1 MPKKSIRFVDIK
13 KKLNKEKLDRMNRGV
28 AKKITCQVSK
38 GMHDIIFDE
47 RKIFDKVMS
56 EINNIGNFY
65 GYEKIVPPIVE
76 YADLFSHGLG
86 KDSLTLKEMFSVKS
100 IGDKNLVLRPE
111 GAITMIRAYLE
122 HNLAAFSQP
131 VKVFYSGSYFKD
143 KEEGNKEFYQAGFEI
158 IGDDN
163 TINDIEMIFLARTI
177 LSNVG
182 IHNSTVELNSVGCPK
197 CFKNYEK
204 MLEKYYKEKSKKLCS
219 VCKNNL
225 KSNPLALFSCEDE
238 KCKALRV
245 DAPRITDFICVDCK
259 GHLQTILRY
268 LKDMKIPAEINPEIS
283 VDTNYY
289 TRTI

>member
-47 RKIFDKVMS
+47 RKIFDKVML
-56 EINNIGNFY
+56 EINNIGSFY

-86 KDSLTLKEMFSVKS
+86 KDNSVVDEMFSVKS
-100 IGDKNLVLRPE
+100 LADKNLVLRPE
-111 GAITMIRAYLE
+111 GAITTIRAYLE

-131 VKVFYSGSYFKD
+131 VKLFYSGSYFQD

-163 TINDIEMIFLARTI
+163 SINDIEMIFLARTI

-182 IHNSTVELNSVGCPK
+182 VLNSAVELNSIGCPK

-204 MLEKYYKEKSKKLCS
+204 ALEKYYKEKSRK
-219 VCKNNL
+219 VCIQCEHNL
-225 KSNPLALFSCEDE
+225 
-238 KCKALRV
+238 
-245 DAPRITDFICVDCK
+245 
-259 GHLQTILRY
+259 
-268 LKDMKIPAEINPEIS
+268 
-283 VDTNYY
+283 
-289 TRTI
+289 